1 MFKEVIFKFYKLFLY
16 LDRIGIELFIGVNNK
31 VIEEYINKR
40 YLLIYYVINNCFF
53 VKWFRKWEI
62 VYLRICILKIFFKV
76 VDIIVFL

>member
-1 MFKEVIFKFYKLFLY
+1 MLFKMFLNYMYFVNCLKEVIFKFYKLFLY

-53 VKWFRKWEI
+53 VKWFRKW
-62 VYLRICILKIFFKV
+62 
-76 VDIIVFL
+76 

>member
-1 MFKEVIFKFYKLFLY
+1 MLFKMFLNYMYFVNCLKKLYLNFINCFY

-53 VKWFRKWEI
+53 VKWFRKW
-62 VYLRICILKIFFKV
+62 
-76 VDIIVFL
+76 